1 MVAVLTLLHDAACAV
16 ACGSTATR
24 TSVAS
29 VRKKY
34 ERLAIYDRLY
44 SKDAFACTSL
54 TIDMLQ
60 KFTKNLFRKQAGSI
74 LTPRQLYGEV
84 FDAVQLSRALL
95 DGKTFVD
102 CIPRYNPNRIV
113 RTYKREHAK
122 QVSAAQFVR
131 DNFILPQDSASPQ
144 GLTSDTSGRG
154 ADIRAH
160 IELMWD
166 VLTREADTVAQGS
179 SLLPLPYRY
188 IVPGGRFREIYYW
201 DSYYTMLGLKES
213 GRIDLI
219 EDMVKNFAHL
229 IMTYGFIPNGNRS
242 YYMTRSQ
249 PPMFAH
255 MVALLAEIKGEA
267 IYRTYLPALVKEY
280 EFWMHGAHD
289 AASKRNK
296 TNAAEHVVRMPDGE
310 ILNRF
315 FDSADTPREE
325 GFAEDVEAARH
336 VENPKE
342 FYRNMRAGAES
353 GWDYS
358 SRWFEEGGNRDTIR
372 IIDIVPVDLNALM
385 VMVEEIIATAYQSA
399 GKTEQAEKMQEKA
412 EARAEALRKYF
423 WNEERGWFCDYLS
436 HEKKQSPSLSLAGM
450 FPLFAGVATQAQA
463 DATAAILMQQFLR
476 PGGLATTLVTSGE
489 QWDAPNGWAPL
500 HYVAVMGLER
510 YGYTEHAKDIA
521 GRWCKLNIAAF
532 ETTGAL
538 LEKYNVEDPNA
549 LATGGEYALQDG
561 FGWTNGV
568 LLTLMNRY
576 GIEETAVPSP
586 VAETVAVTP

>member
-1 MVAVLTLLHDAACAV
+1 
-16 ACGSTATR
+16 
-24 TSVAS
+24 
-29 VRKKY
+29 
-34 ERLAIYDRLY
+34 
-44 SKDAFACTSL
+44 
-54 TIDMLQ
+54 MLQ
-60 KFTKNLFRKQAGSI
+60 GLTNNLLKGRNKHVP
-74 LTPRQLYGEV
+74 TPREQFGAL
-84 FDAVQLSRALL
+84 FDAVQLSHALL

-102 CIPRYNPNRIV
+102 CVPRENPRKIV
-113 RTYKREHAK
+113 RRYLKEYAQ
-122 QVSAAQFVR
+122 QVSAAQFVHKH
-131 DNFILPQDSASPQ
+131 FTMPQNIPTAV
-144 GLTSDTSGRG
+144 GNDTRNV
-154 ADIRAH
+154 REH
-160 IELMWD
+160 IEHMWD
-166 VLTREADTVAQGS
+166 VLTREADSVVEGS

-219 EDMVKNFAHL
+219 EDMVKNFSYL

-255 MVALLAEIKGEA
+255 MVALLASIKGEA

-280 EFWMHGAHD
+280 DFWMYGAHD
-289 AASKRNK
+289 ANFKRNK

-325 GFAEDVEAARH
+325 GFAEDVELARH

-353 GWDYS
+353 GWDFS
-358 SRWFEEGGNRDTIR
+358 TRWFAAGGKLDSIR
-372 IIDIVPVDLNALM
+372 TIDIVPVDLNALM

-399 GKTEQAEKMQEKA
+399 GKTEQAEKM
-412 EARAEALRKYF
+412 RASAKKRSDAVRKYF
-423 WNEERGWFCDYLS
+423 WNDERGWYCDYVLS
-436 HEKKQSPSLSLAGM
+436 EKKYSDSLSLAGM
-450 FPLFAGVATQAQA
+450 FPLFAKIATQTQA
-463 DATAAILMQQFLR
+463 DVTTQTLARLFLR
-476 PGGLATTLVTSGE
+476 AGGLATTLVQSGE

-500 HYVAVMGLER
+500 HYVSVIGLKQ
-510 YGYTEHAKDIA
+510 YGHDTVARDIA
-521 GRWCKLNIAAF
+521 QRWCQLNIAVF

-538 LEKYNVEDPNA
+538 LEKYNVENPSA
-549 LATGGEYALQDG
+549 LASGGEYALQDG

-576 GIEETAVPSP
+576 GIEETAIPSP
-586 VAETVAVTP
+586 VAESAAVTP